1 MPSYFTCMSKYPLSF
16 FQGGSCW
23 MENLISY
30 KSVAYSENVKA
41 LKCPIFHC
49 VEHISCHY
57 HLNIHEN
64 KFLYNR
70 RETEQIMNLKSTQF
84 ILSNY
89 VNLCS
94 VSMLILCIDRQ
105 GVFLACSLVHC
116 LQSKAFRFYNSNLAN
131 CFPIPFYTFQ
141 VVGESGLFTPDDVA
155 YVQNAGVSAVSSADS
170 L

>member
-105 GVFLACSLVHC
+105 GVFQLALQFIVCRVRLLGFTIATLLIVSLFLFILFRLWVNLGC
-116 LQSKAFRFYNSNLAN
+116 LPRMMLLM
-131 CFPIPFYTFQ
+131 CRM
-141 VVGESGLFTPDDVA
+141 L
-155 YVQNAGVSAVSSADS
+155 VS
-170 L
+170 LL